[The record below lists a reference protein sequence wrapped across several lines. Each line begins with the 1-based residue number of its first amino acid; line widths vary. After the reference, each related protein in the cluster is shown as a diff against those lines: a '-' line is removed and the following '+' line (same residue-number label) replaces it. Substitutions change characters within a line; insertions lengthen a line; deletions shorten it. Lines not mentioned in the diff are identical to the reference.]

1 MKAKRIANGDIQVRM
16 TRKEMGFIKDLAI
29 LLTSERNVTDTIAKG
44 DIYDTHVSVWLSKE
58 VRNNLLD
65 LSLCD
70 ADL

>member
-1 MKAKRIANGDIQVRM
+1 MRAKRMANGDIQVRM
-16 TRKEMGFIKDLAI
+16 SRKEISLIKDLAI

-44 DIYDTHVSVWLSKE
+44 DIYDTHVSAWLSKE

>member
-1 MKAKRIANGDIQVRM
+1 MKAKRMANGDIQVRM
-16 TRKEMGFIKDLAI
+16 TRNEMSLIKDLAI
-29 LLTSERNVTDTIAKG
+29 LLTSDRNVTDTIANG
-44 DIYDTHVSVWLSKE
+44 DICDTHVSAWLSKE